1 MIDLPSLKR
10 ELCCVLKLAFAS
22 KGKKRL
28 AVYGTRAKWTAS
40 ATAGTHNLGE
50 EELGNL
56 IDLLVDNIYVV
67 YGGEVSKQDIGIPMG
82 TDCAPFLANL
92 YLFALEHKWVYTQLG

>member
-1 MIDLPSLKR
+1 M
-10 ELCCVLKLAFAS
+10 LKLAFAS

-28 AVYGTRAKWTAS
+28 AVYGTRAKWTAN
-40 ATAGTHNLGE
+40 ATVGIHNLGE

-67 YGGEVSKQDIGIPMG
+67 YGGKVKQDIGIPMG

-92 YLFALEHKWVYTQLG
+92 YLFESMQTVF